1 MPVVPV
7 GRELLAVSRRI
18 NIDPLAVREP
28 ARRFVGVELSRAEVR
43 LLLEHLD
50 HGQRE
55 AAARLVG
62 LRRGRSQR
70 HKT

>member
-1 MPVVPV
+1 MRVHIAHFDGPGHVEALAARAIAEA
-7 GRELLAVSRRI
+7 GRTCA
-18 NIDPLAVREP
+18 
-28 ARRFVGVELSRAEVR
+28 GVELSRVEVR
-43 LLLEHLD
+43 LLLAHLG

-70 HKT
+70 DKT